1 MASVGQELL
10 AVPLPE
16 MVMKLGLG
24 IAEAQRA
31 LDENSVET
39 SQLLAETTVPLVLA
53 VTQVIAADG
62 TVTFTNADP
71 VDVSLLQIGLMP
83 TFYQF
88 SEATIEVTMDIKTT
102 SSRETNVKVSAKAKV
117 GFACFSASVNT
128 EVSHNRKF
136 GKEVKGIVDRIEK
149 ENGLWDYSA
158 SADDEFTIL
167 SDSIE
172 YMVSEL
178 GVEVIV
184 YPAEDP
190 SYDPQKKA
198 RFALPGRV
206 SIFLE

>member
-71 VDVSLLQIGLMP
+71 IDVSLLQIGLMP

-102 SSRETNVKVSAKAKV
+102 SSRETNIKVSAKAKV

-136 GKEVKGIVDRIEK
+136 GKEVHGTSRLVTKMVPVPPPTRIEPILNVVDNRPPK
-149 ENGLWDYSA
+149 ETPEN
-158 SADDEFTIL
+158 E
-167 SDSIE
+167 
-172 YMVSEL
+172 
-178 GVEVIV
+178 
-184 YPAEDP
+184 PA
-190 SYDPQKKA
+190 
-198 RFALPGRV
+198 
-206 SIFLE
+206 